1 MSTVKNLLALGLSIA
16 VLLVLFGLGLK
27 VYWRLF
33 MFGWGLV

>member
-1 MSTVKNLLALGLSIA
+1 MTIVKNLLAVCLSIA

-33 MFGWGLV
+33 LIGWELL